1 VLMLFLVR
9 AMAFQAIG
17 CAAGVSRSRVV

>member
-1 VLMLFLVR
+1 MLFLVR